1 MNIKEDFFSDLL
13 LKDSFF
19 LLIKP
24 EDNIYLNTSI
34 RNSFFEELGSLVKL
48 GLKNIEI
55 SWSNNEKWLDFV
67 SEIKLN
73 FPQIN
78 LGSASIVNKQSIE
91 DSLKI
96 GLNFSMMK
104 FWDKDLFNYS
114 KSKNYLLI
122 PGINNLKDLKEAI
135 DLNCN
140 IIKIYPIKSKDSS
153 INIFSQIALIILI
166 GISTKNSILIV
177 DYTNQIRT
185 TGAKIEEALMEACK
199 LRIRPIIM
207 TSLSTMI
214 AMLPLIVGNIGPG
227 AGEASRLAVGSTI
240 FGGMIISTFFTLYVT
255 PTMYL
260 TLAKNTKRIDA
271 VDLELEKQLIKK

>member
-1 MNIKEDFFSDLL
+1 MNIKEDSFSDSL
-13 LKDSFF
+13 LKESFF
-19 LLIKP
+19 LLVKP
-24 EDNIYLNTSI
+24 KDNIYSNTSI
-34 RNSFFEELGSLVKL
+34 RNSFFEDLGGLVKL

-122 PGINNLKDLKEAI
+122 PGIKNLKDLEEAI
-135 DLNCN
+135 NLNCN

-153 INIFSQIALIILI
+153 IGILNFKSIDFIAAGGLSINDIKTYKSLGYKAIVIGDKGIINKKFDPKICEWL
-166 GISTKNSILIV
+166 KN
-177 DYTNQIRT
+177 N
-185 TGAKIEEALMEACK
+185 
-199 LRIRPIIM
+199 
-207 TSLSTMI
+207 
-214 AMLPLIVGNIGPG
+214 
-227 AGEASRLAVGSTI
+227 
-240 FGGMIISTFFTLYVT
+240 
-255 PTMYL
+255 
-260 TLAKNTKRIDA
+260 
-271 VDLELEKQLIKK
+271 

>member
-24 EDNIYLNTSI
+24 EDNIYANTFM
-34 RNSFFEELGSLVKL
+34 RNSFFEELEGLIKL

-67 SEIKLN
+67 SEIKLK
-73 FPQIN
+73 FPRIN

-104 FWDKDLFNYS
+104 FWDKELFNYS

-122 PGINNLKDLKEAI
+122 PGIKNLKDLEEAI
-135 DLNCN
+135 KLNCN
-140 IIKIYPIKSKDSS
+140 IIKIYPIKSKASS
-153 INIFSQIALIILI
+153 IDILNFENIDFIAAGGLSINDVKTYKFLGYKAIVIGNKGIINQKFDPK
-166 GISTKNSILIV
+166 ISEWLKN
-177 DYTNQIRT
+177 N
-185 TGAKIEEALMEACK
+185 
-199 LRIRPIIM
+199 
-207 TSLSTMI
+207 
-214 AMLPLIVGNIGPG
+214 
-227 AGEASRLAVGSTI
+227 
-240 FGGMIISTFFTLYVT
+240 
-255 PTMYL
+255 
-260 TLAKNTKRIDA
+260 
-271 VDLELEKQLIKK
+271 

>member
-1 MNIKEDFFSDLL
+1 MHNKEDSFSEY
-13 LKDSFF
+13 LKIESFF

-24 EDNIYLNTSI
+24 EDNIYSNTSI

-135 DLNCN
+135 NLNCN

-153 INIFSQIALIILI
+153 IDILNYKNIDFIAAGGLSINDLKTYKSLGYKAIVI
-166 GISTKNSILIV
+166 GDKGI
-177 DYTNQIRT
+177 
-185 TGAKIEEALMEACK
+185 
-199 LRIRPIIM
+199 
-207 TSLSTMI
+207 
-214 AMLPLIVGNIGPG
+214 
-227 AGEASRLAVGSTI
+227 
-240 FGGMIISTFFTLYVT
+240 
-255 PTMYL
+255 
-260 TLAKNTKRIDA
+260 
-271 VDLELEKQLIKK
+271 IKKKFDPKIYEWLKNN

>member
-1 MNIKEDFFSDLL
+1 MNNKEDSFSEF
-13 LKDSFF
+13 LKTDSFF

-24 EDNIYLNTSI
+24 EDNIYSNTSI
-34 RNSFFEELGSLVKL
+34 RNSFFEELGSLIKL

-114 KSKNYLLI
+114 KSK
-122 PGINNLKDLKEAI
+122 
-135 DLNCN
+135 
-140 IIKIYPIKSKDSS
+140 IIY
-153 INIFSQIALIILI
+153 
-166 GISTKNSILIV
+166 
-177 DYTNQIRT
+177 
-185 TGAKIEEALMEACK
+185 
-199 LRIRPIIM
+199 
-207 TSLSTMI
+207 
-214 AMLPLIVGNIGPG
+214 
-227 AGEASRLAVGSTI
+227 
-240 FGGMIISTFFTLYVT
+240 
-255 PTMYL
+255 
-260 TLAKNTKRIDA
+260 
-271 VDLELEKQLIKK
+271 